1 MTKRTVGI
9 IGAGWSGLIAARELE
24 ALGHSVEIFEAR
36 DRVGGRTWTDDRWG
50 MGLEM
55 GGTWVHWMQPY
66 VWAEV
71 NRYGAELVV
80 SPYTDEAYWITDGK
94 TVKGTEDEIDEKL
107 AQIMAKV
114 FEGSRELFPF
124 PHDPMYVLENENVDA
139 ETKRKFEELDQVSIT
154 DVIHNSGLTQ
164 EEIDL
169 ADSYWSAGYQ
179 NDTDKTSVMMAKHWA
194 ALSDHRLSLLDDQTL
209 RYKLKDGMRGM
220 YQQIADNLTTP
231 LHLSTPVKAV
241 THDSSGATI
250 TLENGEEHKYDFV
263 ICTVPVGAL
272 EHIDFQPALPERIQ
286 KLIEEDW
293 GCKGFKIWLKIKG
306 HKNLMAYA
314 PSGHPIA
321 LIRSEYFLDDGTT
334 VCVGFGPDRDKIR
347 LDDVEMVQEIVN
359 QWNPQIEVLDSTG
372 HDWGND
378 HWTGQTWTTPK
389 QGQFVLTG
397 PQSLGPD
404 SRLLLAGSDWAAGW
418 NSFVDGAIE
427 TGIKAAREIDTRA

>member
-24 ALGHSVEIFEAR
+24 ALGHEVEVFEAR

-71 NRYGAELVV
+71 NRYGAQLVV
-80 SPYTDEAYWITDGK
+80 SPYTDEAYWITDGQ
-94 TVKGTEDEIDEKL
+94 TVKGSEDEIDEKL
-107 AQIMAKV
+107 AEIMAKV

-124 PHDPMYVLENENVDA
+124 PHDPRYVLESDDVDPEVKA
-139 ETKRKFEELDQVSIT
+139 KFKELDNVSIT
-154 DVIHNSGLTQ
+154 DVIRNSGLTQ

-220 YQQIADNLTTP
+220 YQQIADNLTSP
-231 LHLSTPVKAV
+231 IHLQTPVKAV
-241 THDSSGATI
+241 THDSDGATI
-250 TLENGEEHKYDFV
+250 TLEDGQEKRYDFV

-272 EHIDFQPALPERIQ
+272 EHIEFTPALPERIQ
-286 KLIEEDW
+286 KVIEEDW
-293 GCKGFKIWLKIKG
+293 GVRVSR
-306 HKNLMAYA
+306 
-314 PSGHPIA
+314 SG
-321 LIRSEYFLDDGTT
+321 
-334 VCVGFGPDRDKIR
+334 
-347 LDDVEMVQEIVN
+347 
-359 QWNPQIEVLDSTG
+359 
-372 HDWGND
+372 
-378 HWTGQTWTTPK
+378 
-389 QGQFVLTG
+389 
-397 PQSLGPD
+397 
-404 SRLLLAGSDWAAGW
+404 
-418 NSFVDGAIE
+418 
-427 TGIKAAREIDTRA
+427 